1 MHSISMCNKD
11 FRSLNRVG
19 IENMSLHELSESS
32 GVARDHEAS

>member
-11 FRSLNRVG
+11 FRTINRVE
-19 IENMSLHELSESS
+19 IENMSLHELGESS